1 MPFKLKKKPINLSLS
16 THKHVNFV
24 GNLFLLLLNIAKY
37 FLNSKNIISL
47 QFGH

>member
-1 MPFKLKKKPINLSLS
+1 MLFKLKKDINFSLS

-24 GNLFLLLLNIAKY
+24 DNLFLVLLNIAKY